1 MKSSPYLSAL
11 SLLIFISCTTSE
23 SKSARSEAVK
33 SADTTAQITPA
44 APEVEATPA
53 DDEINERGLLKEV
66 EDGGYPFATLTIE
79 FPERKF
85 TEQFI
90 INLGNVTTVTMDDL
104 NKAIGSYV
112 SFGYTSEISNAL
124 LDIQLD
130 GESLLGDD
138 APTLAA
144 DTKQIMGKLKG
155 ANRETTGDEPGK
167 IAITT
172 DDNTTET
179 FQYFVTKEMVAANGK
194 VVIGYFEERTRNTI
208 KSIKV
213 LPK

>member
-1 MKSSPYLSAL
+1 MTIHYFAAALLLSLSSTCANSGNQSATTEATLSA
-11 SLLIFISCTTSE
+11 
-23 SKSARSEAVK
+23 
-33 SADTTAQITPA
+33 TAQT
-44 APEVEATPA
+44 APTSPSAEPVS

-85 TEQFI
+85 TEQFT

-104 NKAIGSYV
+104 TKGIGQYV
-112 SFGYTSEISNAL
+112 AFAYTSEISNAL

-144 DTKQIMGKLKG
+144 DTKQIMGKLRG
-155 ANRETTGDEPGK
+155 ANKETTSDEPGK
-167 IAITT
+167 ISITT

-179 FQYFVTKEMVAANGK
+179 FAYFVTKEMVAANGK
-194 VVIGYFEERTRNTI
+194 VVIGYFEERTRNTV

>member
-1 MKSSPYLSAL
+1 MKVNLHYTAL
-11 SLLIFISCTTSE
+11 SLFFLISCTSSE
-23 SKSARSEAVK
+23 SKSARIDIPE
-33 SADTTAQITPA
+33 TTATVAQTITKPA
-44 APEVEATPA
+44 PMRT
-53 DDEINERGLLKEV
+53 DDEINETGLLKEV
-66 EDGGYPFATLTIE
+66 EDNGYPFATLTIE

-85 TEQFI
+85 TEQFT

-104 NKAIGSYV
+104 TKGIGHYV
-112 SFGYTSEISNAL
+112 SFAYTSEISNAL

-138 APTLAA
+138 APTLQA

-194 VVIGYFEERTRNTI
+194 VVVGYFEERTQNTI

>member
-1 MKSSPYLSAL
+1 MTIHYLAAALLLSMSTTCANSGNQSA
-11 SLLIFISCTTSE
+11 TTE
-23 SKSARSEAVK
+23 TNPPA
-33 SADTTAQITPA
+33 TAQTP
-44 APEVEATPA
+44 PATPSVEPVS
-53 DDEINERGLLKEV
+53 DDEINERGLLKAV
-66 EDGGYPFATLTIE
+66 DDSGYPFATLTIE

-85 TEQFI
+85 SEQFT
-90 INLGNVTTVTMDDL
+90 INLGNVKNVTMNEL
-104 NKAIGSYV
+104 SEGIGHYV
-112 SFGYTSEISNAL
+112 AFAYTSEISNAL

-138 APTLAA
+138 APTLQA

-167 IAITT
+167 ISITT

-179 FQYFVTKEMVAANGK
+179 FYYFVTKQMVAANGK
-194 VVIGYFEERTRNTI
+194 IVIGYFEERTQNTI
-208 KSIKV
+208 KSMKV